1 MEKYK
6 TALLI
11 DDDYITNALNSLII
25 KDMKIAENT
34 LAISSSTKAID
45 YLATE
50 AKEESNKPLLI
61 LLDINMPAYN
71 GFEVLEKAITKGFD
85 LDQTCIMFLTSSND
99 QRDIK
104 KAIDFN
110 IKGYLLKPL
119 EPNILLKAITEREAE
134 INKYD

>member
-1 MEKYK
+1 MGKYK

-34 LAISSSTKAID
+34 LAISSAIKAID

-50 AKEESNKPLLI
+50 AKEDSNKPLLI

-71 GFEVLEKAITKGFD
+71 GFEVLEKAINEGFD
-85 LDQTCIMFLTSSND
+85 VDQTCIMFLTSSND

-104 KAIDFN
+104 KAIDLN

-119 EPNILLKAITEREAE
+119 EPNRLLKAITEREAE
-134 INKYD
+134 INK